1 MGKNSLSHLLST
13 QQPRR
18 KYIFFY
24 MCHMIKLIRNTL
36 GDKGYLYDGN
46 NNKISW
52 NCIRKLQELQN
63 EEGLTAATKL
73 TKRHIHFEE
82 NRMKVKFAV
91 QTLSESVCNGLK
103 FAKGLNLEGFEGC
116 EATSEF
122 CLNFNNAFDISN
134 CKNKFSRDRF
144 RVPLNEVNYRKIH
157 TEVKRLITYIE
168 NLKDNTRTPILQSKR
183 KTGFLG
189 VILFFK
195 KMFSLYHALVDGNE
209 LN

>member
-73 TKRHIHFEE
+73 TKRHIHFEV
-82 NRMKVKFAV
+82 NRIKVV
-91 QTLSESVCNGLK
+91 QALSESVCNGLK

-195 KMFSLYHALVDGNE
+195 KMFSLYHGLVDGNE

>member
-103 FAKGLNLEGFEGC
+103 FAKGLNLKGFEGC

-144 RVPLNEVNYRKIH
+144 RVPLNEVNYTKIH

-189 VILFFK
+189 VILFLK